1 METNVPLQIP
11 EESDSDAEVEQF
23 FWDFMN
29 DPIEAQIETQIR
41 AQIEAEQR
49 GTSTQYRRFRRR
61 HIERDRGAAR
71 DRLMSDYFV
80 ENPVYNDFQFR
91 RRYRMKRHLF
101 LHIVQTQFLVS
112 LFLPKEQ
119 CIWEGGLFTLAQ
131 MHRCHAYVSV
141 WNTCGYV
148 G

>member
-49 GTSTQYRRFRRR
+49 GTSTQYRRFRIR
-61 HIERDRGAAR
+61 HR
-71 DRLMSDYFV
+71 
-80 ENPVYNDFQFR
+80 
-91 RRYRMKRHLF
+91 KR
-101 LHIVQTQFLVS
+101 S
-112 LFLPKEQ
+112 WS
-119 CIWEGGLFTLAQ
+119 C
-131 MHRCHAYVSV
+131 
-141 WNTCGYV
+141 
-148 G
+148 